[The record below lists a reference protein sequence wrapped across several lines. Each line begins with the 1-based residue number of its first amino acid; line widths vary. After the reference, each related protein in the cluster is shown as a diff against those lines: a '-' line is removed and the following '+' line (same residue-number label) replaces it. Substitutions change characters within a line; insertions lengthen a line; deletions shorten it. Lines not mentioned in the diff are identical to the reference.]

1 MRYSLKTLLA
11 LPLIVIVTYWI
22 TYSTIL
28 PFVYSERYYV
38 LSNLHIQGWNLRTI
52 GEKELD
58 QMIFGKESDSF
69 YMRNTIDGI
78 TISVQLFGVAF
89 STDTTRWQY
98 TQAVNRVDGAMQAFL
113 KRNPDLVA
121 DWAAIEVYAIDA
133 TDTPNRGIKRQI
145 SYTRFK
151 TYPPEQQ

>member
-1 MRYSLKTLLA
+1 MRYGLKPLLA
-11 LPLIVIVTYWI
+11 IPVVAAIIFW
-22 TYSTIL
+22 
-28 PFVYSERYYV
+28 FVLSEIRSERYYV
-38 LSNLHIQGWNLRTI
+38 LSNLHIQGWDLLTI

-58 QMIFGKESDSF
+58 QMIFGKESDAF

-78 TISVQLFGVAF
+78 TISVQLFGFAF

-98 TQAVNRVDGAMQAFL
+98 TQAVNRVDEAMQAFL

-133 TDTPNRGIKRQI
+133 TDTPNHGIKRQI

>member
-1 MRYSLKTLLA
+1 MRYGLKPLLA
-11 LPLIVIVTYWI
+11 IPVVAAIIFW
-22 TYSTIL
+22 
-28 PFVYSERYYV
+28 FVLSEIRSERYYV
-38 LSNLHIQGWNLRTI
+38 LSNLHIQGWDLLTI

-58 QMIFGKESDSF
+58 HMIFGKESDSF
-69 YMRNTIDGI
+69 HMSNTIDGI
-78 TISVQLFGVAF
+78 TISVQLFGFAF

-98 TQAVNRVDGAMQAFL
+98 THAVNRVDEAMQAFL